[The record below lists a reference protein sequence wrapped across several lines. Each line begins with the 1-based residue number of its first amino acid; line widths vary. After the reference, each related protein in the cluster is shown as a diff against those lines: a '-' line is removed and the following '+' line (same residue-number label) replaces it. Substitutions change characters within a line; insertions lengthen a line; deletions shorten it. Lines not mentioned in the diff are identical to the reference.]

1 MTLCPKSELFSED
14 VSIVALGD
22 LVENLAQEEAP
33 YEFAYERIGH
43 PWPFWSLIPT
53 RFLARARRELILVQ
67 VSVPVLSQRDILG
80 GGRVERYFSAT
91 LLCQFFLS
99 IQNKVYIRGI
109 AFSMRIYN

>member
-22 LVENLAQEEAP
+22 LVENLAQEEVP

-53 RFLARARRELILVQ
+53 RFLARGRREQIFVYLYQ
-67 VSVPVLSQRDILG
+67 
-80 GGRVERYFSAT
+80 FSANAISSAGDESNAIS
-91 LLCQFFLS
+91 LQPYCVSFF
-99 IQNKVYIRGI
+99 
-109 AFSMRIYN
+109 IYPK